1 MEPKGARVG
10 ARVRAGEHH
19 TNRRATWHDS
29 KVVGCYGGEEHGAFE
44 VRCSE
49 GGYRLFWPGDLE
61 EFSSP
66 WPSRWRSLLG

>member
-49 GGYRLFWPGDLE
+49 GGYRLF
-61 EFSSP
+61 
-66 WPSRWRSLLG
+66 